1 MNPTEALGKS
11 FVMNIQNSDFWP
23 AFYKNIT
30 WIWLVLSFIIRSST
44 PVNEIW
50 KKKPDFLTEHKKS
63 VVGSKSFAK

>member
-30 WIWLVLSFIIRSST
+30 
-44 PVNEIW
+44 
-50 KKKPDFLTEHKKS
+50 
-63 VVGSKSFAK
+63 